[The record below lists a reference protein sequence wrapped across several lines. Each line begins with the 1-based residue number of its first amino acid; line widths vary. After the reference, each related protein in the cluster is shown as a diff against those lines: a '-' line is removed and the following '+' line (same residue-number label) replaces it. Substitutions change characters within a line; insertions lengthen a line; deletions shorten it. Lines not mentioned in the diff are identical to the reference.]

1 MLFDP
6 SSTIIALRN
15 QRRGFDQVRLDGPV
29 AEQRSGRPNRFRSTS
44 VPRRRRFGVL
54 RAAT

>member
-15 QRRGFDQVRLDGPV
+15 QRLGFDHVRLDGPV
-29 AEQRSGRPNRFRSTS
+29 AEHRSARPNRPRSG
-44 VPRRRRFGVL
+44 RRRRFGVL
-54 RAAT
+54 RTAA